1 MKFNSFR
8 FILLS
13 SLIVFLNSCLGTT
26 ADTTVISSDASF
38 VSLTFAKNDSI
49 PNIDKAVFTLSF
61 DKNLNDSVIVNLDS
75 LPYQTRID
83 SVYPTFTFKSTSAAI
98 LYFVNGDSAL
108 LDGTDTIKFN
118 KVLKIRNI
126 ASDKSTSRTYKIKVN
141 VHQVKPELYIWSKVS
156 ENLDSRNVIS
166 QKAIIINDTIRYY
179 VSDGTSTYL
188 YYSKDGYVWS
198 SSITVSGLPNNVSF
212 GDMTQFNGKLYLTQ
226 DGAKIYTSIDGINW
240 TTKSIIDY
248 NFKSLLFGLNAKI
261 WAVTQSIADSKN
273 YFASSTD
280 GITWV
285 VNTTVEFPV
294 NFPVNDFASL
304 SFASRTGK
312 PKAIVVGGKSAN
324 GDVLKSN
331 WSTENGTYWVD
342 FSVESKS
349 LDTLATGAS
358 IIAYDNKLLLFGIR
372 NNAVKNHF
380 KESNDEGLT
389 WHMPDSIYN
398 YLPAD
403 YQPRSYQSVV
413 VFKPLVYDKSNPVL
427 DPILKSNRIFIIGGK
442 TSSTI
447 LSDVWT
453 GKLNRKNFLRQ

>member
-13 SLIVFLNSCLGTT
+13 SIVIFLSSCLGTT

-49 PNIDKAVFTLSF
+49 PNIQNAVFTL
-61 DKNLNDSVIVNLDS
+61 DVNGKTIVNVDS

-83 SVYPTFTFKSTSAAI
+83 SVFPAFKFTSTSAAY
-98 LYFVNGDSAL
+98 LHFQGDSVL
-108 LDGTDTIKFN
+108 ITGKDTVNFSQPKW
-118 KVLKIRNI
+118 IRNF
-126 ASDKSTSRTYKIKVN
+126 ATDKKTFKDYQIKVN

-156 ENLDSRNVIS
+156 DNLDSRNVIS

-226 DGAKIYTSIDGINW
+226 AGAKIYTSIDGINW

-248 NFKSLLFGLNAKI
+248 NFKSLLFGLNGKI
-261 WAVTQSIADSKN
+261 WAVTQSITDLKN

-285 VNTTVEFPV
+285 VNTTVVFPV
-294 NFPVNDFASL
+294 NFPVNDFAAL

-342 FSVESKS
+342 FSLESKS
-349 LDTLATGAS
+349 LDKLAAGAS
-358 IIAYDNKLLLFGIR
+358 IIAYDNKLFLFGIR
-372 NNAVKNHF
+372 NDTVKNHF
-380 KESNDEGLT
+380 QESIDEGLT

-413 VFKPLVYDKSNPVL
+413 VFKPLVYDKSNPIL